1 MNNMRRGFTM
11 IELIFVIVII
21 GILAAV
27 AIPKLAANKDDATA
41 ATCKHEFGQL
51 LTEISGAYTASKDF
65 TAWKLVTLDSVT
77 NLTTNV
83 GAGGTKGIVE
93 AGSATVIDGNTWT
106 YNCDGEAMATI
117 APAANAAGD
126 YQLTVNLAAAPAA
139 PANIKAVADL
149 TAQYNNSTTKVF
161 TF

>member
-51 LTEISGAYTASKDF
+51 ITEISGAYTAAQDF
-65 TAWKLVTLDSVT
+65 TAWQATILDNVT
-77 NLTTNV
+77 NLTTGV
-83 GAGGTKGIVE
+83 TATGTKGIVE
-93 AGSATVIDGNTWT
+93 AGTTAIDGSTWT

-126 YQLTVNLAAAPAA
+126 YQLTVNVQAATA
-139 PANIKAVADL
+139 PANIKAVRDL
-149 TAQYNNSTTKVF
+149 TAQYNGATTKVF